1 MKKRYLFVPLLLLLS
16 LMCTPVWGQTEL
28 FNYYEDDKEIIESLT
43 DAGKDATVLTIPS
56 TVTSVMVDAFVGGS
70 AKTLIIDGGNPAF
83 GASVLAAIKSTLETI
98 NVGSGMSTARIKS
111 MLQSLGSG
119 NKLAT
124 LEIGGYTDTSEP
136 ITWNDAEMIG
146 VLTEYVQVQMPAAL
160 VADQVFGNA
169 VVVGSFDLKAGQE
182 LATFCGSA
190 NFYDDNDGGNFLFY
204 VPTKLEDGMVYIE
217 RVLIIMADEG
227 VMMHNVTGTAQTV
240 YLPRWDT
247 TIPDAQT
254 ALYNKNMLKGVKT
267 ATTIAATEGEGASQ
281 KTNFVLSNGAF
292 HPTSG
297 GTLGA
302 NKAYLQILTTE
313 WNAIKG
319 STSRLELCFDDETA
333 LSEELRVKSEEF
345 ATATGWY
352 SLDGRKLSDEP
363 TQKGIYIHNGK
374 KVVLH

>member
-16 LMCTPVWGQTEL
+16 LVCTPVWGQAEL
-28 FNYYEDDKEIIESLT
+28 FTYEDAGATIAGLT
-43 DAGKDATVLTIPS
+43 DTGKDATVLTIPS
-56 TVTSVMVDAFVGGS
+56 TVTFVKADAFIGGK
-70 AKTLIIDGGNPAF
+70 ATTLIINGGNPAF
-83 GASVLAAIKSTLETI
+83 GASVLAAIKSTLTLI
-98 NVGSGMSTARIKS
+98 DAGSGMSTTNIRG
-111 MLQSLGSG
+111 MLLSLGSV
-119 NKLAT
+119 NYLAT
-124 LEIGGYTDTSEP
+124 VEIGGYTDVNATVNWDDMTE
-136 ITWNDAEMIG
+136 

-204 VPTKLEDGMVYIE
+204 VPTKLEDGKVYIE
-217 RVLIIMADEG
+217 RVRIVMADKG

-240 YLPRWDT
+240 YLPRWDAA
-247 TIPDAQT
+247 IPSAQMD
-254 ALYNKNMLKGVKT
+254 LYNKNMLKGVKT